1 VSERSRD
8 AGLDTGRGRSSAPW
22 EVEPDRLL
30 RELASTRGGL
40 DAEEA
45 AARLRRHGPNEL
57 PEEQTGGAVAIAARQ
72 FRSPLIYI
80 LLAAGV
86 VTVALAEYLDAAVIG
101 AVLVANA
108 LVGFFQEFRAERSM
122 AALRQLTS
130 ARATVLRD
138 GRETQ
143 VDVGAVVPGDVVA
156 VEAGSRVP
164 ADCRLLS
171 GAGLEVDESHLTGE
185 SETVAKQVAAL
196 PAETPLVERSNMLFT
211 GSAVTLG
218 RGAGVVV
225 ATGVETELGAISAS
239 LGEIGRVETP
249 LQARISRLA
258 RLIGIAVGA
267 IAVLGFG
274 LGALGGEDLSELF
287 LAVVALAVSAIPE
300 ALAIVLTVA
309 LAISVRRMAR
319 RRTIVRR
326 LPAVETLGSCTVI
339 ASDKTGTLTQN
350 RMTVERVSAG
360 GERFELTGAGHRA
373 EGGFRRD
380 GEPVD
385 PAEGSQLR
393 RALVAAALCNDASG
407 ALGGDEEF
415 VVRGDPTEVALLV
428 AAAKAGVSRDEVEE
442 RLPRWG
448 EIPFDPSERFA
459 ATFHRHGDGRDLI
472 VVKGAPERVLEM
484 CGDAAGAG
492 FDRAGS
498 VREAEH
504 MAADGLRV
512 IAVAIRET
520 GSASP
525 ESPDDHLDGLTLLGL
540 FGMMDPPREAAV
552 DAVRHCRG
560 AGIRVVMVTGDH
572 AITAEA
578 IARQLG
584 IGDGEPR
591 VLTGDALERVAEAE
605 LPELVE
611 DVSVYARV
619 SPRGK
624 LRIVE
629 ALRARGE
636 VVAVTGD
643 GVNDAP
649 ALKAADIGAA
659 MGRSGTEVAKEAADM
674 VVTDDDFATVFAAVE
689 EGRVAFAN
697 VRNTTFF
704 LISSG
709 AAEVLAV
716 LASLLFGFPLP
727 FLPAQLL
734 WLNLVT
740 NGAQDVALA
749 FEPGEEDVRRQPPRP
764 RSEGVISSLLWER
777 TALVGVVMA
786 AGTLFLFLAE
796 RAAGTPLQEA
806 RTIALTTMV
815 VFQVIHVGNCRSE
828 RHSLFAKSPF
838 ANPLLFAGTLAALS
852 LHVGALYFGP
862 TQAALRLEPLAL
874 ETWVEIVLVA
884 LSVAVAVELHK
895 LWRGGPKAPA

>member
-1 VSERSRD
+1 MD
-8 AGLDTGRGRSSAPW
+8 AGGEPRSTAAPW
-22 EVEPDRLL
+22 
-30 RELASTRGGL
+30 AL
-40 DAEEA
+40 DADGALAELGSGPRGIA
-45 AARLRRHGPNEL
+45 AAEAERRLQRFGPNEL
-57 PEEQTGGAVAIAARQ
+57 PEERPTGAATIAIRQ

-80 LLAAGV
+80 LLIAGL
-86 VTVALAEYLDAAVIG
+86 VTVALSEYLDAAVI
-101 AVLVANA
+101 AVVLVMNA
-108 LVGFFQEFRAERSM
+108 VVGFFQEFRAERSM
-122 AALRQLTS
+122 AALRKLAS
-130 ARATVLRD
+130 ARATVLRE
-138 GRETQ
+138 GREIE
-143 VDVGAVVPGDVVA
+143 VDVAAVVPGDLIA
-156 VEAGSRVP
+156 VEAGSRVA
-164 ADCRLLS
+164 ADCRLVS

-185 SETVAKQVAAL
+185 SETVAKAVAAL
-196 PAETPLVERSNMLFT
+196 PADTPTAERSNMLFT

-218 RGAGVVV
+218 RGTGVVV
-225 ATGVETELGAISAS
+225 ATGGETELGAISAS
-239 LGEIGRVETP
+239 LGEIGLVETP

-258 RLIGIAVGA
+258 RTIGLAVVA
-267 IAVLGFG
+267 IGVVGFG
-274 LGALGGEDLSELF
+274 LGAIAGEDLGELF

-350 RMTVERVSAG
+350 RMTVERVVAG
-360 GERFELTGAGHRA
+360 GESVEVTGTGYRA

-380 GEPVD
+380 GEPVEAA
-385 PAEGSQLR
+385 PGTPLR
-393 RALVAAALCNDASG
+393 RLLAAAALCNDAS
-407 ALGGDEEF
+407 AVLEDDEELA
-415 VVRGDPTEVALLV
+415 VRGDPTEIALLV
-428 AAAKAGVSRDEVEE
+428 AAAKGGIFRDEVEE

-448 EIPFDPSERFA
+448 EIPFDPGERFA
-459 ATFHRHGDGRDLI
+459 ATFHRDGDRDLV
-472 VVKGAPERVLEM
+472 VVKGAPERVIEM
-484 CGDAAGAG
+484 CRDAAGAG
-492 FDRAGS
+492 FDPAAS
-498 VREAEH
+498 LREAER

-512 IAVAIRET
+512 LAVATRDAEAA
-520 GSASP
+520 SA
-525 ESPDDHLDGLTLLGL
+525 ESLDDHVDGLTLLGL
-540 FGMMDPPREAAV
+540 VGMMDPPREAARG
-552 DAVRHCRG
+552 AVRDCRE

-572 AITAEA
+572 AVTAGA
-578 IARQLG
+578 IAAQLG
-584 IGDGEPR
+584 IGDGRPR
-591 VLTGDALERVAEAE
+591 VLTGGELDRTDDAE
-605 LPELVE
+605 LRELVE
-611 DVSVYARV
+611 EVSVYARI

-629 ALRARGE
+629 ALRERGE

-674 VVTDDDFATVFAAVE
+674 VVTDDDFATIFAAVE
-689 EGRVAFAN
+689 EGRVAFVN

-704 LISSG
+704 LVSSG

-749 FEPGEEDVRRQPPRP
+749 FEPGEEDVQREAPRP

-786 AGTLFLFLAE
+786 AGTLFLFLVE
-796 RAAGTPLQEA
+796 RASGSSLEEA

-815 VFQVIHVGNCRSE
+815 VFQMVHVGNCRSE

-838 ANPLLFAGTLAALS
+838 ANPLLFAGTLAALA
-852 LHVGALYFGP
+852 LHVGALYLP
-862 TQAALRLEPLAL
+862 LTQTALRVEPLDL
-874 ETWVEIVLVA
+874 LTWAEIVAVTLTI
-884 LSVAVAVELHK
+884 SVAVELHK
-895 LWRGGPKAPA
+895 RLRRRRDASAAVAA